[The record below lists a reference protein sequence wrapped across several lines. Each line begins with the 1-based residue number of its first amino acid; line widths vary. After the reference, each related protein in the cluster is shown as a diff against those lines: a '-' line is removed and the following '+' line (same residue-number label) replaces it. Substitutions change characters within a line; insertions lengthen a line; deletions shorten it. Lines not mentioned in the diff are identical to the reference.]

1 MRTGFLKGL
10 KPLLIKRLAMLI
22 GICYLL
28 NPLHDQLNDV
38 LHAISHGIEMP
49 NNIIEHNSAVLSN
62 DHHHDQHLHEALSEN
77 HEHVV
82 LTTIDL
88 FFGTSDDHEGSNE
101 NIPVQLKI
109 DKHITSST
117 YQRLPYFF
125 LQVEHVF
132 LNPFKRIKEGH
143 KRKKENPPRNFPG

>member
-1 MRTGFLKGL
+1 MRREFLKGL
-10 KPLLIKRLAMLI
+10 KQILIKRLALLI

-28 NPLHDQLNDV
+28 HPLNDQLNHV

-49 NNIIEHNSAVLSN
+49 DNIIEHKSIVVPD
-62 DHHHDQHLHEALSEN
+62 DHLHDQHLHEALSEN

-82 LTTIDL
+82 LTTIAL
-88 FFGTSDDHEGSNE
+88 LFGTSDDHEGSNE
-101 NIPVQLKI
+101 NIPGQLKI
-109 DKHITSST
+109 DKHIASSS

-132 LNPFKRIKEGH
+132 LNPFKRTREGH
-143 KRKKENPPRNFPG
+143 KRTKENPPRNFLS